1 MDTDVLISLVFSKP
15 PLWDKSNEKY
25 RNRYV
30 IEKCWKEISEAMN
43 QDEYK
48 LRKKWKYLRDQFSVE
63 YTKIPSSR
71 FGDEASIS
79 SESKWPYYK
88 SLMFLKDVIK
98 SRNFSGNLCPSNRP
112 SSKISEEIVQQTND
126 SFDFQDDS
134 NLDQNHSDPSHPD
147 SWNFNDPL
155 DYEGSSN
162 TELPHVDCLSK
173 QYEIEMT
180 SSDTYQLKW
189 HSHSSHLNG
198 SVAALLRSER
208 FTDVVLCTMDG
219 SQIPAHKFIL
229 SSCSVYLS
237 SLLEGQRSVSRMGGM
252 LYVVLP
258 SEISTKALKILVEY
272 MYKGETTVSNEVLD
286 TVLKAGEILKIR
298 GLWRQADEDTASA
311 EKTTAVASPTTVCKQ
326 PTVVKKPE
334 EIQTKIALKKDD
346 KIIKAFNP
354 VQPQG
359 TVTRPMFIGPPK
371 LVFIKTSEAGATAGL
386 RPGAPKGQTILVAP
400 APQPETSMA
409 TAVVSTHTPTN
420 ATPASVSDDS
430 TDENIPI
437 RTLRRHAAE
446 KRQAKRL
453 KTDADTDD
461 AKDGEDYQDNSSET
475 SKKSPHSA
483 ADVTT
488 EVQVKDEP
496 DWDASSIEEEE
507 TSIAEMFHAEMTVK
521 SEPGEDMDIEED
533 NLMYSP
539 LACELCAEVFTV
551 PGAWVRH
558 VQGHARS
565 DHTHARKRKSRS
577 ASDDTEETMALL
589 RCDLCQKHFPNPA
602 EWVRHIQSTHT
613 ETEGAQNK
621 TCTHCKKI
629 FPSHASMLIHMRTH
643 TGERPFVCGLCNKGF
658 NVKSNL
664 LRHLRTLHDQL
675 APREEPDEPGPSEV
689 KRES

>member
-1 MDTDVLISLVFSKP
+1 MHAEEFAEFEKLVETVKLSSQTKNQVGNHGTNLVHHLSSKHVEEY
-15 PLWDKSNEKY
+15 NM
-25 RNRYV
+25 V
-30 IEKCWKEISEAMN
+30 IKN
-43 QDEYK
+43 NN
-48 LRKKWKYLRDQFSVE
+48 L
-63 YTKIPSSR
+63 
-71 FGDEASIS
+71 G
-79 SESKWPYYK
+79 
-88 SLMFLKDVIK
+88 KDVEDK
-98 SRNFSGNLCPSNRP
+98 ESCGEGT
-112 SSKISEEIVQQTND
+112 SSAEDGVT
-126 SFDFQDDS
+126 
-134 NLDQNHSDPSHPD
+134 
-147 SWNFNDPL
+147 
-155 DYEGSSN
+155 G
-162 TELPHVDCLSK
+162 

-180 SSDTYQLKW
+180 STDTYQLKW

-237 SLLEGQRSVSRMGGM
+237 SLFEGQRSVTRMGGM

-286 TVLKAGEILKIR
+286 TVLKAGEVLKIR
-298 GLWRQADEDTASA
+298 GLWRQADESGDTASA
-311 EKTTAVASPTTVCKQ
+311 EKTSTLAPATNINKQTVA
-326 PTVVKKPE
+326 KKPE
-334 EIQTKIALKKDD
+334 ELTQKLTIKKDD
-346 KIIKAFNP
+346 KLLKAFNP
-354 VQPQG
+354 VQSQG

-371 LVFIKTSEAGATAGL
+371 LVFIKTSEGGTTAAL
-386 RPGAPKGQTILVAP
+386 RPGGPKGQTILVAP
-400 APQPETSMA
+400 APQTETSLA
-409 TAVVSTHTPTN
+409 TAVTASTPTS
-420 ATPASVSDDS
+420 TISVASTTISDDS
-430 TDENIPI
+430 PDEAPPPRI
-437 RTLRRHAAE
+437 LRRHAAE
-446 KRQAKRL
+446 RKYGKRQ
-453 KTDADTDD
+453 KTDNNPESEET
-461 AKDGEDYQDNSSET
+461 KDSEDNQDNASET
-475 SKKSPHSA
+475 SKKSSQSA

-521 SEPGEDMDIEED
+521 SEPADEMDIEEES
-533 NLMYSP
+533 LMYSP

-558 VQGHARS
+558 VQSHARA
-565 DHTHARKRKSRS
+565 DHTHPRKRKHRS

-675 APREEPDEPGPSEV
+675 LPRDEPDEPGPSDV
-689 KRES
+689 KQES